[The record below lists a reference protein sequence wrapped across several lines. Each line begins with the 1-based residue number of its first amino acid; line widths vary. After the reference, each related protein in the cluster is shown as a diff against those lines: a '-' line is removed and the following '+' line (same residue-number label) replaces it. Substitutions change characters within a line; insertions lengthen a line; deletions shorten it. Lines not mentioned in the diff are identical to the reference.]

1 MPDKRTA
8 ADILEELA
16 APFSKK
22 DIQYRVLRHW
32 SRGKNGYSVL
42 LATYVTNRAIQTRLD
57 GVMGIDG
64 WKNEFKDMNGGIL
77 CGLSLRID
85 GEWITRW
92 DGAEPTHVEPFKGGL
107 SDAMKRAASQ
117 WGIGRYLYRLG
128 EQYAFVRKNKPEK
141 NTEGWQPLYEGKGDS
156 RKLIAWWLP
165 KPLPNWAL
173 PENERKERVP
183 EMHSLYEDIGVD
195 DGIEEEVIETITE
208 GQALDLISIAE
219 EHRLTEKDVLKVV
232 RRDFGK
238 ESLNYLSKPEYEKIV
253 KRIQAK
259 QDTA

>member
-16 APFSKK
+16 APFSKN

-42 LATYVTNRAIQTRLD
+42 LATYVTNRAIHTRLD
-57 GVMGIDG
+57 GVMGVEN
-64 WKNEFKDMNGGIL
+64 WRNEYRDMNGGIL
-77 CGLSLRID
+77 CRLWLRI
-85 GEWITRW
+85 GSEWIYRE
-92 DGAEPTHVEPFKGGL
+92 DGAEPTKVEPFKGGL